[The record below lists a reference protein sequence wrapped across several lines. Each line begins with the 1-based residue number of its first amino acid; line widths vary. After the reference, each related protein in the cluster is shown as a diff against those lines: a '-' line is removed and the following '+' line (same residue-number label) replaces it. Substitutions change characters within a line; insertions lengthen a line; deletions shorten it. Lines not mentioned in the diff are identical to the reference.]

1 MHFQNKMAA
10 VAPSMTALAT
20 RVTPP
25 ATSFKQRALALAT
38 VFLQVYCLLPFALLQ
53 FLTNSSLTVSRHCFL
68 LTGSTHFCVLVV
80 FFPEVAS
87 IVTVTFYTLP
97 KHIGSLYAVTTAT
110 VPAMISLFIAKLIK
124 N

>member
-38 VFLQVYCLLPFALLQ
+38 VFLQLYCLLPFALLQ

-87 IVTVTFYTLP
+87 IVIVTFYRGP